1 MDNGMIHPQGW
12 IMFRIKGGILIL
24 VSIGVVLLLI
34 AGLVENYFHQRNLK
48 KVPIRI
54 LVNGTRGKTS
64 VCRLVV
70 ASLNRCG
77 IRAMGRTTGS
87 EAAILN
93 PDGSVEPF
101 VRRTAARIT
110 EMIPFVRR
118 CAKADVR
125 CLVVECMALGA
136 ENQETMAR
144 MLIRPTHVAITNSYV
159 DHIVEIGSTTGE
171 TAWTLAQSVPRGCEL
186 FAMEDFYQDL
196 DCIFHKVETATY
208 GMQESRIP
216 LHDSNVS
223 LAVALCRA
231 LGVGEEDVLSSIP
244 DVIPDIGLH
253 NTFRGRNGAIFHPN
267 FAINDLHC
275 MEEAVLSSTSETKNL
290 ALVYN
295 NRADREYRLP
305 LMLQVLKRHG
315 GLVSRVYCIGD
326 YPRKVASYF
335 AKKSGVETAVCS
347 IAELYESINELD
359 ENNVFLGLG
368 NIKGAGECLVRL
380 FLAKGEV

>member
-1 MDNGMIHPQGW
+1 MIHPQGW

-24 VSIGVVLLLI
+24 VSVCVALLLA
-34 AGLVENYFHQRNLK
+34 AGLLENYFHQRNLK
-48 KVPIRI
+48 KIPVRI

-70 ASLNRCG
+70 ATLNRHG
-77 IRAMGRTTGS
+77 IRTMGRTTGS
-87 EAAILN
+87 EAAILA
-93 PDGSVEPF
+93 PDGGVEPF

-118 CAKADVR
+118 CARADVR

-136 ENQETMAR
+136 ENQRTMAR
-144 MLIRPTHVAITNSYV
+144 MLVRPTHVAITNSYV
-159 DHIVEIGSTTGE
+159 DHIVEIGSTTEE
-171 TAWTLAQSVPRGCEL
+171 TAWTLSQSVPTGCEL
-186 FAMEDFYQDL
+186 FATEDYYQNL
-196 DCIFHKVETATY
+196 DCAFHKVEVSAY
-208 GMQESRIP
+208 GTQESNIP
-216 LHDSNVS
+216 MHDSNVS
-223 LAVALCRA
+223 LAVALCES
-231 LGVGEEDVLSSIP
+231 LGVNEKDVLSSIP
-244 DVIPDIGLH
+244 DVVPDIGLH
-253 NTFRGRNGAIFHPN
+253 TAFAGRNGAIFHPD

-275 MEEAVLSSTSETKNL
+275 MEGAVLASASGTKRL

-315 GLVSRVYCIGD
+315 GLVSCVYCIGD

-335 AKKSGVETAVCS
+335 AKKSGVETIVCS
-347 IAELYESINELD
+347 IAELYESINRLD

-380 FLAKGEV
+380 FMAKGEE